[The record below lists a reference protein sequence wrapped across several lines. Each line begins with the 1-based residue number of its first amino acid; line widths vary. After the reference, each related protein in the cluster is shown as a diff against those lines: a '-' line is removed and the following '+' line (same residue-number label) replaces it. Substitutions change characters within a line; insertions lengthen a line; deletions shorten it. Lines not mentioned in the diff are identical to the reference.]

1 MTTPS
6 PAPQPAGP
14 SDADDTAT
22 LLAAGVLAY
31 IAETM
36 LHEAG
41 GHGGV
46 CIAMGGHVTL
56 LAPLFMQCSQTGLA
70 MIAAG
75 PLANVLG
82 AVAAWAALRW
92 VPRPLTPL
100 AGLLLWLSFAFNAL
114 IACGYLFVGA
124 ATGFG
129 DWPSLF
135 AWVAP
140 PILWRL
146 PAALCAACL
155 YIGCLFLAAWRFRAL
170 TASGDRARSRLRR
183 RALIP
188 AAAAAVVA
196 CTAELA
202 GGRMLPMPLLL
213 ALGCTLAVGY
223 SLTAMDGSLAA
234 PRPGD
239 RDLGPVP
246 RRWWLVALAV
256 TVAAWFVVVVGPGW
270 RL

>member
-1 MTTPS
+1 MTAPL
-6 PAPQPAGP
+6 PASRPAAP

-41 GHGGV
+41 GHGVV
-46 CIAMGGHVTL
+46 CIAGGGHVTL
-56 LAPLFMQCSQTGLA
+56 LAPLFMRCSQTGLA

-75 PLANVLG
+75 PLANVVG
-82 AVAAWAALRW
+82 AALVWAALRW
-92 VPRPLTPL
+92 ARRLTPL

-114 IACGYLFVGA
+114 VACGYLFVGA

-129 DWPSLF
+129 DWPALF
-135 AWVAP
+135 AWVDP
-140 PILWRL
+140 PIAWRL
-146 PAALCAACL
+146 PAALCAAGL

-170 TASGDRARSRLRR
+170 AASGDRARARLRR

-188 AAAAAVVA
+188 AAGAAVMA
-196 CTAELA
+196 CAAELA
-202 GGRMLPMPLLL
+202 GGRMSPMPLLL

-234 PRPGD
+234 PHSGD

-246 RRWWLVALAV
+246 RKWWFVALAIA
-256 TVAAWFVVVVGPGW
+256 VAAWFVVVVGPGW